1 MKKNLL
7 RIAFIIIALGATT
20 KGYIMLTAYQ
30 IAEAIQMQRGD
41 DVAID
46 YDWLSSDLKGRVT
59 YQGLELRPYV
69 LKRSFQVESV
79 ELNFGSYLNLL
90 LALPKLKDGDL
101 SGLKEISLD
110 GIAANLEG
118 RDLEQ
123 WLALEYGEAW
133 LKPLGLYACGPKD
146 RVDEEALSEMKID
159 EIRAS
164 ARVSFSKGRPSDFK
178 VEIDAQAFGRF
189 NVGVSDWSVTEAKP
203 EQRTWLERVSFSGFE
218 LTHVDGGYLRR
229 LSNYCEAKVGLSRE
243 DYALAA
249 ADAWSRALQ
258 TAGMVVSPDWVSIYQ
273 EYMQFGGAL
282 SFKSLSDNPLN
293 IAGVLRSYDSNLVE
307 TLDLAVE
314 LNGSPVSAE
323 SWVLSK
329 VHFDAPAKIEKE
341 QKAIKPLEEQSEW
354 QALILDDIDLMLGQ
368 EIQIEQI
375 NGKRLQGILSLV
387 DEFELTLK
395 QNVDGGELAYVVKR
409 EEIKSLAKRN
419 KRDGAQ

>member
-1 MKKNLL
+1 MP
-7 RIAFIIIALGATT
+7 
-20 KGYIMLTAYQ
+20 
-30 IAEAIQMQRGD
+30 
-41 DVAID
+41 
-46 YDWLSSDLKGRVT
+46 
-59 YQGLELRPYV
+59 GLV
-69 LKRSFQVESV
+69 L
-79 ELNFGSYLNLL
+79 
-90 LALPKLKDGDL
+90 
-101 SGLKEISLD
+101 
-110 GIAANLEG
+110 
-118 RDLEQ
+118 
-123 WLALEYGEAW
+123 W
-133 LKPLGLYACGPKD
+133 
-146 RVDEEALSEMKID
+146 
-159 EIRAS
+159 
-164 ARVSFSKGRPSDFK
+164 
-178 VEIDAQAFGRF
+178 
-189 NVGVSDWSVTEAKP
+189 
-203 EQRTWLERVSFSGFE
+203 
-218 LTHVDGGYLRR
+218 
-229 LSNYCEAKVGLSRE
+229 
-243 DYALAA
+243 
-249 ADAWSRALQ
+249 Q

-323 SWVLSK
+323 SWILSK
-329 VHFDAPAKIEKE
+329 VHFGAPAKIEKE